1 MLMPPFELHK
11 PTSVEEACEI
21 ASQLLESGQ
30 EFDWIAGGTDII
42 PNYKWHINTK
52 PHVISLAGLEGAS
65 RP

>member
-21 ASQLLESGQ
+21 AAQLLESGQ

-42 PNYKWHINTK
+42 PNSVSFMKK
-52 PHVISLAGLEGAS
+52 MVIVEYLHQIVFCGTG
-65 RP
+65 